1 MRNKNRLSLVTRL
14 QADIVDSGVP
24 ISDVLRRARI
34 LASLLG
40 NDELKRWVRAELEGY
55 QSVDDL
61 PDYRKFT
68 PINMG
73 TFAGP
78 FGRIVKNH
86 TIPIAFLPPEIQRF
100 AKRLDFRQ
108 GAKEIE
114 ALAARTMTK
123 EGFRTPWPA
132 EVVILAQDHIHME
145 DGSVLVEAWKPII
158 GSQLHGILD
167 QIRNRL
173 LDFLL
178 ELKQINPEVAE
189 SEDAIRDVR
198 SDVIQNII
206 STTIYGGQNTVAAG
220 TNFVQNLAE
229 SVSTGNLKSLI
240 ARLRDTGLDNN
251 MLAELETAVTEDG
264 NCQRNKFGKHVTS
277 WIGKAITKAMDGTWK
292 IATNT
297 APRILQ
303 EALFQYYGW
312 K

>member
-1 MRNKNRLSLVTRL
+1 MRDKNRLSLIARL

-55 QSVDDL
+55 QGVDDL

-73 TFAGP
+73 TFSG
-78 FGRIVKNH
+78 FGRMVKNH
-86 TIPIAFLPPEIQRF
+86 QIPISFLPPEVQRL
-100 AKRLDFRQ
+100 AKQLDVRQ

-114 ALAARTMTK
+114 TLAAKK
-123 EGFRTPWPA
+123 EGFRVPWPMEA
-132 EVVILAQDHIHME
+132 VIHAQNHIRME

-158 GSQLHGILD
+158 GSQFHGILD

-173 LDFLL
+173 LEFLL
-178 ELKQINPEVAE
+178 ELEHINPKVAE
-189 SEDAIRDVR
+189 SEDAIRGVRNDV
-198 SDVIQNII
+198 VQNII
-206 STTIYGGQNTVAAG
+206 STTIYGGQNTVATGA
-220 TNFVQNLAE
+220 NFVQNLAE
-229 SVSTGNLKSLI
+229 SVSAGNLNSLI
-240 ARLRDTGLDNN
+240 ARLRDTGLDNSI
-251 MLAELETAVTEDG
+251 LAELETAVVEDG
-264 NCQRNKFGKHVTS
+264 DCQQKKFGEHVTS
-277 WIGKAITKAMDGTWK
+277 WIGRAMTKAMDGTWK

-297 APRILQ
+297 APRVLQ